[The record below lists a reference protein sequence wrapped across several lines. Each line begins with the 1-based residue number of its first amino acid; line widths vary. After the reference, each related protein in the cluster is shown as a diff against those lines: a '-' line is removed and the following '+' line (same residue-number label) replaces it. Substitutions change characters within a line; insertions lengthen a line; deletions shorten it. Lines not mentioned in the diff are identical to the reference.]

1 MPVTDFRQST
11 AGLFIAVM
19 LGHIILISAQVNSR
33 AGVPLLEVVTFGAF
47 SELQRAA
54 ATVTGGVRNAWNGYI
69 NLRHVRTE
77 NEQLK
82 QQLGEL
88 QVQFQQERAKAQRTR
103 ELESLLGSGATL
115 KFETIPAGVIGAGP
129 SPDFRTLTI
138 DQRIQR
144 GSGHQHGRDRTD
156 RRRGSDRDSH
166 DARGKSATAD
176 RPQRRRRRSR
186 GDDLGHRA
194 LCSAETKSCC
204 A

>member
-54 ATVTGGVRNAWNGYI
+54 ATVTGGVRNAWNNYV
-69 NLRHVRTE
+69 NLQHVRTE

-103 ELESLLGSGATL
+103 ELEATARTHGAILLD
-115 KFETIPAGVIGAGP
+115 FEVLIPAAEWGA
-129 SPDFRTLTI
+129 SPTDPDLTHFTGRAHTMLAAALLPHVLTLMRT
-138 DQRIQR
+138 
-144 GSGHQHGRDRTD
+144 GRFDGAPPVR
-156 RRRGSDRDSH
+156 
-166 DARGKSATAD
+166 
-176 RPQRRRRRSR
+176 
-186 GDDLGHRA
+186 
-194 LCSAETKSCC
+194 
-204 A
+204 